1 MNYGGLPEEFS
12 KLESSKIVILPVPY
26 DGTSTWIKGADK
38 GPAALIEASE
48 NMEIYDIET
57 DSEVHKKGIF
67 TAPFLKTER
76 KPEKMSQKVYEQTKQ
91 YLKRNKFTV
100 VLGGEHSVSI
110 GTIKAHAEK
119 YEDLTIVQF
128 DAHADM
134 RDSYEGSKYNHACVM
149 SRVKEMGTPVIQVG
163 IRSMSVEE
171 RENVESE
178 RVFYADKIVVN
189 KQASMYELLNKLTKN
204 VYITFD
210 LDVLD
215 PSIMPSTGTPEP
227 GGLTW
232 YTTIQI
238 LKSIFMKSNVVG
250 FDVVELCPVKYNKSP
265 EFLAAKLVYQ
275 MLTFKFINHIE

>member
-12 KLESSKIVILPVPY
+12 KQDSSKIVILPVPY

-57 DSEVHKKGIF
+57 DSEVHTKGIF
-67 TAPFLKTER
+67 TAPFVKAER
-76 KPEKMSQKVYEQTKQ
+76 RPEKMVQKVYEQTKQ
-91 YLKRNKFTV
+91 YLKKNKFTV
-100 VLGGEHSVSI
+100 VIGGEHSVSI

-119 YEDLTIVQF
+119 YDELTIVQF

-134 RDSYEGSKYNHACVM
+134 RDEYDGSQYNHACVM
-149 SRVKEMGTPVIQVG
+149 ARVKEMGLPVMQIG

-171 RENVESE
+171 REKIESD
-178 RVFYADKIVVN
+178 RVFYADRIIDN
-189 KQASMYELLNKLTKN
+189 KSAFMYEMLNKLTPN

-210 LDVLD
+210 LDVFD
-215 PSIMPSTGTPEP
+215 PSVMPATGTPEP
-227 GGLTW
+227 GGLGW
-232 YTTIQI
+232 YTILDI
-238 LKSIFMKSNVVG
+238 LKSVFAKANVVG
-250 FDVVELCPVKYNKSP
+250 FDIVELCPVKYNKAP
-265 EFLAAKLVYQ
+265 EFLAAKLTHQ